1 MSTKF
6 LNPAEVVAQSGLMQG
21 EVVADLG
28 CGNGFYV
35 LPAAQMVGPSG
46 SVIAVDVMEAKL
58 AATVSIASQ
67 FGYKNVKIVK
77 ADLAK
82 PILDIPENSVDMVI
96 VGNILHEINQQDGLI
111 RNIYRILKTPGR
123 VLIVE
128 WKKTAAPFGPPLA
141 RRVEQQKVEILL
153 MQAGL
158 RKVKELEAD
167 NYHYAILFE
176 K

>member
-1 MSTKF
+1 MSKF

-46 SVIAVDVMEAKL
+46 TVIAVDVMEEKL
-58 AATVSIASQ
+58 AATVSIANQ
-67 FGYKNVKIVK
+67 FNYKNVQVLK

-82 PILDIPENSVDMVI
+82 PLLEIPANSVDMVI
-96 VGNILHEINQQDGLI
+96 VGNILHQIGPTEQLI
-111 RNIYRILKTPGR
+111 KNIYRILKISGR
-123 VLIVE
+123 VIIVE
-128 WKKTAAPFGPPLA
+128 WKKTAIPFGPPLNQ
-141 RRVEQQKVEILL
+141 RIEQQKVEILL

-158 RKVKELEAD
+158 RKVRNLDAD
-167 NYHYAILFE
+167 SYHYAVLFE